1 MKVISVWNEK
11 GGVGKST
18 IAWNLAGA
26 AAARGKTVLLVDDD
40 PQGSCAWLS
49 SDGFA
54 PFSVCHHYPSEAPDV
69 DIMIVDMTPT
79 TTDEPYGTVLIPYQP
94 SRLAYGVVNKHLP
107 RLKELGCDVI
117 EVISMVDTRKMDHR
131 DFVASKCKETPR
143 VQIVPSRSIYERVIG
158 LGRTVFDPALKGMY
172 GLNAAQKDMNKLLDG
187 VLHE

>member
-1 MKVISVWNEK
+1 MKIISVWNEK

-26 AAARGKTVLLVDDD
+26 AAARGKSVLLVDDD

-49 SDGFA
+49 TDGFA
-54 PFSVCHHYPSEAPDV
+54 PFSVCHHYPNEAPNV
-69 DIMIVDMTPT
+69 DLMIVDMTPT

-107 RLKELGCDVI
+107 RLKDLGCEVI
-117 EVISMVDTRKMDHR
+117 EVISMVDTRKVDHR
-131 DFVASKCKETPR
+131 DFVVSKRKQTPR
-143 VQIVPSRSIYERVIG
+143 VQIVPARSIYERVIG

-172 GLNAAQKDMNKLLDG
+172 GLSAAQKDMNKLLDEA
-187 VLHE
+187 LDE